1 MNQSN
6 TEIDSTRAY
15 AMVGDNLVY
24 EPGYSLLP
32 NRPDK
37 NMKIDSMAIFD
48 QKTLEFLNNSVSCEA
63 NAYIDAQSV
72 SSKGRKRP

>member
-48 QKTLEFLNNSVSCEA
+48 
-63 NAYIDAQSV
+63 
-72 SSKGRKRP
+72 